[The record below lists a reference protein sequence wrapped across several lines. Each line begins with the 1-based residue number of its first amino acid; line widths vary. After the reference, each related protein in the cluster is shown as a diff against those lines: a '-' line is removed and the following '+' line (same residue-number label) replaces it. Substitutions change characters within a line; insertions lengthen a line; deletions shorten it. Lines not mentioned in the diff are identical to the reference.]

1 MNVSENGKKGVAVE
15 IQPELFDE
23 PVKLE
28 LVREA
33 YADGSLAVQAY
44 KAEPDEESLY
54 GPDLW
59 ATVTVRLPFGSPD
72 APEGAVYIDQ
82 NNISNELFEAVSEL
96 GTFIG
101 GEGFSGYC
109 AYPEFVFDKE
119 ALAEMRDYDE
129 FSDAFFEAMDQ
140 DEEIEEEE
148 THLPYPLSRQ
158 RADAEASC
166 ERDDEARAAGQP
178 KPLAEQRADAEAAAA
193 IGEP

>member
-1 MNVSENGKKGVAVE
+1 MSVSEKKGVAVE

-44 KAEPDEESLY
+44 QAEPDEESLY

-72 APEGAVYIDQ
+72 APENAVYIDQ

-96 GTFIG
+96 GTFTG
-101 GEGFSGYC
+101 EEGFSGYC

-140 DEEIEEEE
+140 DEEIEEEA
-148 THLPYPLSRQ
+148 HPPYPISRQ

-166 ERDDEARAAGQP
+166 ERDEIERGETAIAP
-178 KPLAEQRADAEAAAA
+178 PPLEEQRRMAEAAAA
-193 IGEP
+193 HNEP